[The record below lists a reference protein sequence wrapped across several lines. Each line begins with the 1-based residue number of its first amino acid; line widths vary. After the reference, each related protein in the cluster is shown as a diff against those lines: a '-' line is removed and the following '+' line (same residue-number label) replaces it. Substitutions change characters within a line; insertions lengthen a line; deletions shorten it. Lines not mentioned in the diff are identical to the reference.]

1 MKLKQLIKPC
11 LTFIIKFCWLFPIK
25 KNKIL
30 FSAFSARSFSDNPKY
45 IALEL
50 LKKSKDIDCVFI
62 LEDSPEEKLPS
73 GIRMVK
79 YNTLKYLYE
88 IATSKVWVDNTRK
101 QDFVRKRKG
110 QIYIQTWHGALPFK
124 KIEKDIVKILT
135 PKYIKTAKNDSSMI
149 DYLLTDSDFGKSII
163 EQSFWYNGKILIT
176 GSPRLDV
183 LFKNN
188 IELKELIQKK
198 MNLDHNVKY
207 LLYAP
212 TFRDNGK
219 TDVYNIDFDRIIRN
233 LSLRFGGQWQ
243 VILRLHPNIRDKNI
257 SKNLH
262 VIDASMYPD
271 IMDLFSISDILIT
284 DYSSTMFDFSL
295 TGKPVFLYVPDL
307 NEYLGMR
314 NSYFELKDLPFSKS
328 TNEDLLEKSILKFD
342 HNRYAGKVSNFF
354 KRINLLEDGHASE
367 RVADLILKKIN

>member
-1 MKLKQLIKPC
+1 MKLKQLVKPC
-11 LTFIIKFCWLFPIK
+11 LTLIIKFCWLFPIK
-25 KNKIL
+25 KNKVL

-62 LEDSPEEKLPS
+62 LENSPEEKLPN

-88 IATSKVWVDNTRK
+88 IATSKVWIDNTRK

-110 QIYIQTWHGALPFK
+110 QTYIQTWHGALPFK

-135 PKYIKTAKNDSSMI
+135 PKYIKTAKNDSNMI

-163 EQSFWYNGKILIT
+163 EQSFWYAGKILIT

-198 MNLDHNVKY
+198 VNLNQNVKY
-207 LLYAP
+207 VLYAP
-212 TFRDNGK
+212 TFRDDGK
-219 TDVYNIDFDRIIRN
+219 TDVYNIDFDRIIKN
-233 LSLRFGGQWQ
+233 LSLRFGGQWR
-243 VILRLHPNIRDKNI
+243 VILRLHPNIRDKSI
-257 SKNLH
+257 SKNPH

-271 IMDLFSISDILIT
+271 IMDLFLVSDILIT
-284 DYSSTMFDFSL
+284 DYSSTMFDFCL

-307 NEYLGMR
+307 NEYLRMR
-314 NSYFELKDLPFSKS
+314 SSYFELKDLPFSKS
-328 TNEDLLEKSILKFD
+328 TNEDLLEKSVLKFN
-342 HNRYAGKVSNFF
+342 HNRYASKVSCFF

-367 RVADLILKKIN
+367 RVADLILKEIN